1 MDPTGERAFGIGHKI
16 KPGDPEYDAVAYPC
30 GTAVLQQRVQEVF
43 DRDWETHVEEEC
55 FKLYPDFDC
64 LPDFVQLV
72 VGDMM
77 FHMGYTRWA
86 YTYDV
91 CRIGES
97 PRSDVKMDLDNLSN
111 SCQKQCI
118 WEQKKF
124 KMLQTSCVCTP

>member
-77 FHMGYTRWA
+77 FHMGYTRRA
-86 YTYDV
+86 YT
-91 CRIGES
+91 
-97 PRSDVKMDLDNLSN
+97 
-111 SCQKQCI
+111 
-118 WEQKKF
+118 
-124 KMLQTSCVCTP
+124 